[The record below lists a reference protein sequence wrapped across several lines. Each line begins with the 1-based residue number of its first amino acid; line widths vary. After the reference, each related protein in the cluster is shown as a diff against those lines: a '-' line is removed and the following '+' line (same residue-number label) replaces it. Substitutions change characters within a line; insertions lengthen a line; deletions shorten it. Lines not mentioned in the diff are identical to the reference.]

1 MNKWIYSYKCYTFI
15 VNIVLYF
22 DSELFIYVSHFSM
35 DLLDIDEKYKKIIE
49 KINEAVTILESIEP
63 QNTIDDSEILKLL
76 EPVGGMDFGLE
87 ILRLV
92 DGKLDA
98 WDDVFSVI
106 INNFY
111 NHEDKAYTSDISN
124 VVT

>member
-1 MNKWIYSYKCYTFI
+1 
-15 VNIVLYF
+15 
-22 DSELFIYVSHFSM
+22 M
-35 DLLDIDEKYKKIIE
+35 DILDIDEKYQKIIE

-111 NHEDKAYTSDISN
+111 DHEDKAYTSDISY

>member
-1 MNKWIYSYKCYTFI
+1 M
-15 VNIVLYF
+15 LYF
-22 DSELFIYVSHFSM
+22 DSELIIYVSHFSM
-35 DLLDIDEKYKKIIE
+35 DLLDIDGKYNKIIE

-76 EPVGGMDFGLE
+76 EPVGGRDFGLE

-98 WDDVFSVI
+98 WDDF
-106 INNFY
+106 FLL
-111 NHEDKAYTSDISN
+111 
-124 VVT
+124 

>member
-22 DSELFIYVSHFSM
+22 DPELFIYVSHFSM

-49 KINEAVTILESIEP
+49 RINEAVTILESIEP

-76 EPVGGMDFGLE
+76 EPVGGRDFGLE

-106 INNFY
+106 IKNFY
-111 NHEDKAYTSDISN
+111 NHEDKAYANDISN

>member
-35 DLLDIDEKYKKIIE
+35 DILDIDEKYQKIIE

-106 INNFY
+106 IKNFY